1 MAPREIAMNIKSC
14 AALIAFGILN
24 LGFAGNAGAGTTM
37 KTAEAVVPPMGFIGF
52 CVKHSSE
59 CLTNASDT
67 HPMALTAERRA
78 ELDRVQADIN
88 WQIKPREDPS
98 HAWHYAEDGYGDCNT
113 YALTKRKALIA
124 MGWPEDTL
132 LLAAVYDELGEGH
145 LVLVARTS
153 EGDLVLDNRLPPVVA
168 WEALPYRWV
177 AMQSQQSPARWVKV
191 VDQRV
196 MLATA
201 WPHP

>member
-1 MAPREIAMNIKSC
+1 MHRGGEKVIGTGGSARPLEPRW
-14 AALIAFGILN
+14 LL
-24 LGFAGNAGAGTTM
+24 LAGT
-37 KTAEAVVPPMGFIGF
+37 G
-52 CVKHSSE
+52 CY
-59 CLTNASDT
+59 
-67 HPMALTAERRA
+67 
-78 ELDRVQADIN
+78 

-168 WEALPYRWV
+168 WDTLPYRWV

-201 WPHP
+201 WQHP